1 MSSVPNLLARI
12 QCLEA
17 YTTELEEGQRQIF
30 RFLGRWVDE
39 ADQLVSLLCFFGERL
54 FHWDKH
60 VASLKVEL
68 VRYEVWQLRQSSG
81 LRLNASMSHSGR
93 ARQNPYSRW
102 DGIWFPFV
110 VSDMSRSY
118 ETCGYS
124 HEQKDV
130 WGDSI
135 TLVGLYEL
143 IALRFPL
150 GFRLWCSM
158 HREKFLWVTL

>member
-1 MSSVPNLLARI
+1 MSSVQNLLARI

-17 YTTELEEGQRQIF
+17 YTTELEEGQRMIF

-39 ADQLVSLLCFFGERL
+39 TDQLELLVRFFCWETVSLRQAC
-54 FHWDKH
+54 
-60 VASLKVEL
+60 ACLKVEL
-68 VRYEVWQLRQSSG
+68 VRYDVWQLRQSSG
-81 LRLNASMSHSGR
+81 FRLNTSMSRSGR

-102 DGIWFPFV
+102 DGIRFPFV
-110 VSDMSRSY
+110 VSDVTRSY

>member
-1 MSSVPNLLARI
+1 M
-12 QCLEA
+12 
-17 YTTELEEGQRQIF
+17 RQINWSCWCV
-30 RFLGRWVDE
+30 FLCWE
-39 ADQLVSLLCFFGERL
+39 SVSLRQAC
-54 FHWDKH
+54 
-60 VASLKVEL
+60 ACLKVEL
-68 VRYEVWQLRQSSG
+68 VRYDVWQLRQSSG
-81 LRLNASMSHSGR
+81 FRLNTSMSRSGR

-102 DGIWFPFV
+102 DGIRFPFV
-110 VSDMSRSY
+110 VSDVTRSY

-158 HREKFLWVTL
+158 RREKFLWVTLWQRSRFVLFYWCFHVIHFTLSFYLM